1 MRYSFIHPKPKP
13 RIDPESRILAIFIVV
28 TLLLILGFSTFILLK
43 KRSMQHEIVSMQ
55 ERTRQLQSHSARF
68 KKEIARIEKLVRKYE
83 TISTNN
89 TLLKESI
96 QNLFDLVPDQI
107 TLTKAILDRNG
118 LVLYGVTP
126 SKDVYNYLLL
136 APLKSVFQ
144 RNVTTFYPLKNG
156 WWRFVSVNEGSI
168 ETGSEVE
175 E

>member
-1 MRYSFIHPKPKP
+1 MRYSFIKPKPKP
-13 RIDPESRILAIFIVV
+13 PIDSESKILAIFLAV
-28 TLLLILGFSTFILLK
+28 TLLLIFGFSGFVLMK
-43 KRSMQHEIVSMQ
+43 KRSMAKETLLMRQQTEQ
-55 ERTRQLQSHSARF
+55 LTRKSQAYREQIR
-68 KKEIARIEKLVRKYE
+68 RIEHLAKKYE

-107 TLTKAILDRNG
+107 TLTKAVLDRNG

-168 ETGSEVE
+168 ESGSEVQE
-175 E
+175 

>member
-1 MRYSFIHPKPKP
+1 MRYSFIQPRPKPW
-13 RIDPESRILAIFIVV
+13 IDPESKILALFLIV
-28 TLLLILGFSTFILLK
+28 TLLLVSGFSAFILIKKSTMRNETVSMRKETETLK
-43 KRSMQHEIVSMQ
+43 KRSQAYRAQID
-55 ERTRQLQSHSARF
+55 
-68 KKEIARIEKLVRKYE
+68 RIEHLAKKYE
-83 TISTNN
+83 MISTNN

-136 APLKSVFQ
+136 APLKSVFG

-168 ETGSEVE
+168 ESGSEVE

>member
-13 RIDPESRILAIFIVV
+13 RLDGESRILAIFLIV
-28 TLLLILGFSTFILLK
+28 TLLLIGGFTLFLLLK
-43 KRSMQHEIVSMQ
+43 KESMEGETATMRRQTQ
-55 ERTRQLQSHSARF
+55 QLQAKSRRYRD
-68 KKEIARIEKLVRKYE
+68 EIERIERLARKYE
-83 TISTNN
+83 TIQTNN

-107 TLTKAILDRNG
+107 TLTKAILDKDG

-144 RNVTTFYPLKNG
+144 RNVTTFYPLENG

-168 ETGSEVE
+168 EAGSEVE

>member
-1 MRYSFIHPKPKP
+1 MRYSFIHPKPKKK
-13 RIDPESRILAIFIVV
+13 IDQESRILVIFLAI
-28 TLLLILGFSTFILLK
+28 TLVLILGFSVFILLK
-43 KRSMQHEIVSMQ
+43 KQAMENEIATMRQ
-55 ERTRQLQSHSARF
+55 ETKQLKSKSARF
-68 KKEIARIEKLVRKYE
+68 RKEIARIERISEKYE
-83 TISTNN
+83 MINTNN
-89 TLLKESI
+89 ALLKESI

-107 TLTKAILDRNG
+107 TLTKAILDKNG

-144 RNVTTFYPLKNG
+144 RNVTTFYPLENG

-168 ETGSEVE
+168 EAGDEVE